1 MSDRR
6 AGLKLL
12 RVQMKQYCSNKTL
25 AHISLVTA
33 QLCFSGWHIVGSQA
47 LKGGA
52 DPFIFALYRELTAS
66 IMMFLVVVFSDLPI
80 KIDKQDY
87 VRFFLLGVCSF
98 VNVVGAMLSLKY
110 ISATRFA
117 IFQPSI
123 PCIATVIS
131 ILVGL
136 EKFTWIKAVG
146 ILLAVGGAILTEVWQ
161 EGGSNEEEANVT
173 LGTIIVSCQVFAMG
187 CLIVFSKAMLSKY
200 HPAVVTVVYYSTGS
214 IITLVLCAG
223 FAYQFTVKDLYF
235 HGEYFSW
242 LALAYASTFA
252 TLYPYNVLS
261 WAGKQL
267 SPSVTTV
274 YCTFQP
280 VGTILLSLIIFGT
293 MLTLSEGIGALLVI
307 IGLVVTVWGQRRE
320 RYGRMSEGS
329 DRVDSDEDARVDQLL
344 LPDPDEE
351 QQHQYSHGTQVS
363 VGVSLNAAYNPTYR
377 SVSGDATRY

>member
-1 MSDRR
+1 M
-6 AGLKLL
+6 KL
-12 RVQMKQYCSNKTL
+12 YCSNKSL
-25 AHISLVTA
+25 AHFTLLSA
-33 QLCFSGWHIVGSQA
+33 QLCFSGWHIVGSLA
-47 LKGGA
+47 MKGGA

-66 IMMFLVVVFSDLPI
+66 VLMFLVVALSDLPI
-80 KIDKQDY
+80 KIEKVDY

-98 VNVVGAMLSLKY
+98 VNVVGAMLSLNY

-136 EKFTWIKAVG
+136 EKFTFIKAGG
-146 ILLAVGGAILTEVWQ
+146 ILLAVGGAILTEVWNS
-161 EGGSNEEEANVT
+161 GSSDEEKNVT

-187 CLIVFSKAMLSKY
+187 CLIVFSKAMLAKY
-200 HPAVVTVVYYSTGS
+200 NPLVVTFVYYTTGS
-214 IITLVLCAG
+214 FITFLLCAG

-293 MLTLSEGIGALLVI
+293 MLTLPEGIGALMVI
-307 IGLVVTVWGQRRE
+307 VGLIVTVYGQRLE

-329 DRVDSDEDARVDQLL
+329 DRVDSDEDARVDQGLL
-344 LPDPDEE
+344 LDNDHE
-351 QQHQYSHGTQVS
+351 QASQLSHGSVHSTS
-363 VGVSLNAAYNPTYR
+363 VGVSLNAAFNPAYR
-377 SVSGDATRY
+377 SISGEGTRGVR